1 MQFFDFSFKSFKE
14 IKIKNTY
21 LSEIVPTNVEWFED
35 HQLAE
40 IELKQKRELYR
51 QLKLATEKQS
61 DRVSALHFQAEE
73 MTVHKKI
80 ISNEKEPR
88 NTKINP
94 FNTMWLIVNIL
105 WLFFNFDC
113 INFPKVLNYSI
124 HFVWLSVNVGW
135 LFVNKPFSLI
145 NNKNLNDNFSLWT
158 GKTNDFGQNWI
169 KPTFLAFIST
179 LVFYVFVIIAYSP
192 NIQLALCQ
200 HEWNNFFSEL
210 YEHSKILAQ
219 MFNPTFSSKA
229 ILNESYTSAWAYVL
243 LEIHR
248 IFLGFFIFQTINAFR
263 KFFKAG

>member
-14 IKIKNTY
+14 IKIENTY

-80 ISNEKEPR
+80 IS
-88 NTKINP
+88 IQ
-94 FNTMWLIVNIL
+94 
-105 WLFFNFDC
+105 
-113 INFPKVLNYSI
+113 
-124 HFVWLSVNVGW
+124 
-135 LFVNKPFSLI
+135 
-145 NNKNLNDNFSLWT
+145 KNSFWESKNGDFWKKLNDNFSLWT

-169 KPTFLAFIST
+169 KPFGLSVIST
-179 LVFYVFVIIAYSP
+179 LVFYVFVIIAYSK
-192 NIQLALCQ
+192 NLQFWDIALCQ
-200 HEWNNFFSEL
+200 HEWNHFFSEL
-210 YEHSKILAQ
+210 YKHSKILAQ

-229 ILNESYTSAWAYVL
+229 ILEDTSAWAYVL